1 MRTISIILLAIF
13 LINFTGCSE
22 SETDKNGD
30 TPLSETKAAIIESN
44 NDFAFNIFN
53 TLIENDDPGTNL
65 FISPLSMYYA
75 LSMAANGAK
84 GETYNAFKQTL
95 GYNYEMEEMLQDIKS
110 LYEQLI
116 VNDDKL
122 IVEIANSLWT
132 DQSFKV
138 KEKYNTDLTDYF
150 YATARSLDFGSPESV
165 NIINEWIEEKTH
177 EKIQKMLDAISPDEV
192 LFLINAIYFKGDW
205 QYTFNEDD
213 NTQLAFHK
221 EDGTSTKVEF
231 MNQRT
236 DISYLNKGEYSAV
249 KLPYADTNYFMTIF
263 LPGGNKTTDDVL
275 DILNSEEWNGIQS
288 KFVKQDVM
296 LSIPKFKFEYG
307 VREISKEL
315 KEMGLS
321 VAFSGHADFSGIS
334 DLGLAISRVLHKAFI
349 DVNEKGSE
357 AAAATI
363 IGIEL
368 TSVGGSEQV
377 YFVADHPFI
386 FTISERK
393 TNSILFMG
401 KVAGP
406 IYE

>member
-1 MRTISIILLAIF
+1 MRTISIILLAVF

-22 SETDKNGD
+22 SETDSNGN
-30 TPLSETKAAIIESN
+30 TPLSGTKAAIIESN

-53 TLIENDDPGTNL
+53 ALIENDDPGTNL

-95 GYNYEMEEMLQDIKS
+95 GYNSEMKGMLQDIKS

-138 KEKYNTDLTDYF
+138 KEKYKTELTDYF
-150 YATARSLDFGSPESV
+150 YAAAQSLDFGAQESV
-165 NIINEWIEEKTH
+165 DIINDWIEDKTH
-177 EKIQKMLDAISPDEV
+177 GKIQNMLNAISPDEI

-205 QYTFNEDD
+205 QYSFNKDD
-213 NTQLAFHK
+213 NMQLAFHK
-221 EDGTSTKVEF
+221 EDGASTEVEF
-231 MNQRT
+231 MNQRV
-236 DISYLNKGEYSAV
+236 DISYLKKGTFSAI
-249 KLPYADTNYFMTIF
+249 KLPYTDTNYFMTIF
-263 LPGGNKTTDDVL
+263 LPSGNKTTDDVL
-275 DILNSEEWNGIQS
+275 DILNSDSWNRIQS
-288 KFVKQDVM
+288 EFVKQEVS

-321 VAFSGHADFSGIS
+321 IAFSDYADFSGIS
-334 DLGLAISRVLHKAFI
+334 DLGLAISRVLHKSYI

-363 IGIEL
+363 VGIEL
-368 TSVGGSEQV
+368 TSMNPEQIT
-377 YFVADHPFI
+377 FAADHPFI
-386 FTISERK
+386 FTISERT
-393 TNSILFMG
+393 TNTILFMG
-401 KVAGP
+401 KVSEP
-406 IYE
+406 DYE